1 MVSSIRGV
9 VLFFKTFFFLV
20 GSGSLMLLLLFD
32 IAGWLGKRIT
42 LSVGGLVDGWVDGR
56 MDGSLNFFFFFFD
69 PFDERRP
76 MVPMVMDTSFLML
89 PL

>member
-1 MVSSIRGV
+1 MILVSSIRGV

-56 MDGSLNFFFFFFD
+56 MDGSLNFFFFFSI
-69 PFDERRP
+69 R
-76 MVPMVMDTSFLML
+76 LMNGGRWSRWL
-89 PL
+89 WIPLF